1 VRSGET
7 ASSAA
12 GRVHVGAP
20 TLEAVAEAAGVSRA
34 TVSRVVNGSPRV
46 RPEVVAVVQRA
57 IAELGYV
64 PNRAARSLASSRTHS
79 IALLVPEEVSRFF
92 GDPYF
97 ASFTTGL
104 DRRLADSEYVLNLVV
119 ARDDPARK
127 AVRYVRGG
135 NVDGAI
141 VVSHHS
147 GHEFLAQLEG
157 TVPVVFGGRPEATI
171 SADPYYVDVDNVAG
185 AMLATE
191 HLIRLG
197 RTRIATIAGPSD
209 MSAGVD
215 RVTGFQLALRD
226 AGLPAGPVAHG
237 NFSAPGGGE
246 AMRRILQR
254 HPDIDGLFVASD
266 LMATGA
272 LSVLAARGIRVP
284 DDVAIVGYDDSPAA
298 TWGEV
303 GLTTVRQPSELMGAT
318 AVDVLLR
325 LLAGDPDVP
334 HANLVPT
341 ELVVRDSA

>member
-1 VRSGET
+1 M
-7 ASSAA
+7 SSIT
-12 GRVHVGAP
+12 GHRHPP
-20 TLEAVAEAAGVSRA
+20 TLEAVAEIAGVSRA

-46 RPEVVAVVQRA
+46 RGEVVEAVQKA

-119 ARDDPARK
+119 ARDDPDRK

-147 GHEFLAQLEG
+147 SHQFLAQLEG
-157 TVPVVFGGRPEATI
+157 VVPVVFGGRPDASL
-171 SADPYYVDVDNVAG
+171 SADPYFVDVDNVDG
-185 AMLATE
+185 GRLATE
-191 HLIRLG
+191 HLLGLG
-197 RTRIATIAGPSD
+197 RRRIATIAGPAD
-209 MSAGVD
+209 MLAGVD
-215 RVTGFQLALRD
+215 RLTGFRAALQD
-226 AGLPAGPVAHG
+226 AGLSSDAVAYG
-237 NFSAPGGGE
+237 KFTAQGGAE
-246 AMRRILQR
+246 AMRRLLDE

-272 LSVLAARGIRVP
+272 LGVLAGRGIRVP
-284 DDVAIVGYDDSPAA
+284 EDIAIVGYDDSPAA

-303 GLTTVRQPSELMGAT
+303 GLTTVSQPSELMGAT
-318 AVDVLLR
+318 TVDVLLR
-325 LLAGDPDVP
+325 LLADEPDVP
-334 HANLVPT
+334 HANIVPT
-341 ELVVRDSA
+341 TLVRRESA

>member
-1 VRSGET
+1 MSTVTGHR
-7 ASSAA
+7 
-12 GRVHVGAP
+12 HPP

-46 RPEVVAVVQRA
+46 RGEVVQAVQKA

-119 ARDDPARK
+119 ARDDPDRK

-157 TVPVVFGGRPEATI
+157 TIPVVFGGRPEAAI
-171 SADPYYVDVDNVAG
+171 SADPYFVDVDNVAG
-185 AMLATE
+185 GRLATE
-191 HLIRLG
+191 HLLGLG
-197 RTRIATIAGPSD
+197 RRRIATIAGPAD
-209 MSAGVD
+209 MLAGVD
-215 RVTGFQLALRD
+215 RLAGFRAALSD
-226 AGLPAGPVAHG
+226 AGLPSDAVAHA
-237 NFSAPGGGE
+237 NFTAQGGSE
-246 AMRRILQR
+246 AMRRLLAD
-254 HPDIDGLFVASD
+254 HPDVDGLFVASD

-272 LSVLAARGIRVP
+272 LAVLAARGIRVP
-284 DDVAIVGYDDSPAA
+284 EDVAVVGYDDSPAA
-298 TWGEV
+298 TWGEI
-303 GLTTVRQPSELMGAT
+303 GLTTVSQPSELMGAT
-318 AVDVLLR
+318 TVDVLLR
-325 LLAGDPDVP
+325 LLADEPDVP
-334 HANLVPT
+334 HANIVPT
-341 ELVVRDSA
+341 QLVVRESA

>member
-1 VRSGET
+1 MR
-7 ASSAA
+7 
-12 GRVHVGAP
+12 HPP

-46 RPEVVAVVQRA
+46 RGEVVEAVQKA

-104 DRRLADSEYVLNLVV
+104 DRRLAASEYVLNLVV
-119 ARDDPARK
+119 ARDDPDRK

-157 TVPVVFGGRPEATI
+157 VVPIVFGGRPEAGI
-171 SADPYYVDVDNVAG
+171 SAEPYFVDVDNVAG
-185 AMLATE
+185 GRLATE
-191 HLIRLG
+191 HLLGLG
-197 RTRIATIAGPSD
+197 RRRIATIAGPVD
-209 MSAGVD
+209 MTASMDRLAGFRAAMD
-215 RVTGFQLALRD
+215 D
-226 AGLPAGPVAHG
+226 AGLPSTAIDYG
-237 NFSAPGGGE
+237 NFTAPGAAA
-246 AMRRILQR
+246 AMRRLLEEQ
-254 HPDIDGLFVASD
+254 PDLDGLFVASD

-272 LSVLAARGIRVP
+272 LRVLAARGIRVP
-284 DDVAIVGYDDSPAA
+284 DDIAIVGYDDSPAA
-298 TWGEV
+298 TWGEI
-303 GLTTVRQPSELMGAT
+303 GLTTVSQPSELMGAT
-318 AVDVLLR
+318 TVDVLLR
-325 LLAGDPDVP
+325 LLGGDPDVP
-334 HANLVPT
+334 HANIVPT
-341 ELVVRDSA
+341 ELIIRESA

>member
-1 VRSGET
+1 
-7 ASSAA
+7 
-12 GRVHVGAP
+12 
-20 TLEAVAEAAGVSRA
+20 
-34 TVSRVVNGSPRV
+34 VNGSPRV
-46 RPEVVAVVQRA
+46 RGEVVEAVQKA
-57 IAELGYV
+57 IAQLGYV

-119 ARDDPARK
+119 ARDDPDRK

-147 GHEFLAQLEG
+147 GHEFLSHLEG
-157 TVPVVFGGRPEATI
+157 VVPVVFGGRPESGI
-171 SADPYYVDVDNVAG
+171 SAAPYFVDVDNVDG
-185 AMLATE
+185 GRLATE
-191 HLIRLG
+191 HLVGLG
-197 RTRIATIAGPSD
+197 RRRLATIAGPAD
-209 MSAGVD
+209 MTAGVD
-215 RVTGFQLALRD
+215 RLTGFRSALRD
-226 AGLPAGPVAHG
+226 AGLPSDAVAHG
-237 NFSAPGGGE
+237 NFTAPGGAE
-246 AMRRILQR
+246 AMRRLLEH

-272 LSVLAARGIRVP
+272 LGVLAARGIRVP
-284 DDVAIVGYDDSPAA
+284 RDIAIVGYDDSPAA

-318 AVDVLLR
+318 TVDVLMR

-334 HANLVPT
+334 HANIVPT
-341 ELVVRDSA
+341 ELVIRESA

>member
-1 VRSGET
+1 VST
-7 ASSAA
+7 AT
-12 GRVHVGAP
+12 GHRHPP

-46 RPEVVAVVQRA
+46 RGEVVQAVQKA

-119 ARDDPARK
+119 ARDDPDRK

-157 TVPVVFGGRPEATI
+157 TIPVVFGGRPEAAL
-171 SADPYYVDVDNVAG
+171 SADPYFVDVDNVAG
-185 AMLATE
+185 GRLATE
-191 HLIRLG
+191 HLLGLG
-197 RTRIATIAGPSD
+197 RRRVATIAGPGD
-209 MSAGVD
+209 MLAGVD
-215 RVTGFQLALRD
+215 RLAGFRAALAD
-226 AGLPAGPVAHG
+226 AGLPSDAVAQG
-237 NFSAPGGGE
+237 NFTAQGGSE
-246 AMRRILQR
+246 AMRRLLTD
-254 HPDIDGLFVASD
+254 HPDVDGLFVASD

-272 LSVLAARGIRVP
+272 LAVLAARGIRVP
-284 DDVAIVGYDDSPAA
+284 EDVAVVGYDDSPAA
-298 TWGEV
+298 TWGEI
-303 GLTTVRQPSELMGAT
+303 GLTTVSQPSELMGAT
-318 AVDVLLR
+318 TVDVLLR
-325 LLAGDPDVP
+325 LLADEPDVP
-334 HANLVPT
+334 HANIVPT
-341 ELVVRDSA
+341 QLVLRESA